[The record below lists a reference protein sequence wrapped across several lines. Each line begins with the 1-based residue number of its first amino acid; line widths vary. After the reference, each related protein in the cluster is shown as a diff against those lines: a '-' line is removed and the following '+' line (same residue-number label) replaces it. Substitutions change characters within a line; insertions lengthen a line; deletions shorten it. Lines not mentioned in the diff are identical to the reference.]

1 MSRVTRW
8 STSEK
13 GGGGDAQD
21 GKIAGK
27 KGGKGEKKAPVG
39 DGSVCRGG
47 FSKVCGKELEGV
59 DCVCCDV
66 CQNWFHPACQKL
78 SLSAFSA
85 VCEYEFFWTCD
96 VCRIKLPDI
105 IEAGRNAI
113 NMNNKIDEVSE
124 KINKHQ
130 EMMKEQLEVVTTLLM
145 TQKAVQEDSSQK
157 ISKFEKNM
165 EEVSAAMASET
176 VGKKKFETSFKKMV
190 KDEVKCVKDEV
201 TEVVMTFGKEW
212 KEGKLKS
219 SETESSPRHATDVAR
234 SVRECMEQE
243 KRKKNLVVHNL
254 EEAESDKSLTEKFAH
269 DKLAFQDMCKK
280 TMKLSTRVERT
291 YRIGKPREN
300 RPRLLVVVM
309 EDEATKWEVLGM
321 AKRLRDFD
329 DYNNIYVTPDLTP
342 EEQAKDKAL
351 RAELKKRREDGE
363 AVEIRRGRI
372 VSRVGHGRNPSRSRT
387 NTTQTQGTEVQ
398 VETVPKRVE

>member
-1 MSRVTRW
+1 M
-8 STSEK
+8 
-13 GGGGDAQD
+13 AQF
-21 GKIAGK
+21 A
-27 KGGKGEKKAPVG
+27 EEV
-39 DGSVCRGG
+39 
-47 FSKVCGKELEGV
+47 FLVCGKELEGV